1 MRLLV
6 GVLSSVVEEK
16 CLVNQSLSGAQLVL
30 ERDPT
35 IVLTLPHHHQPP
47 GWLQL
52 PIQQGRIKSTGQ
64 CQVLFKLD
72 DTTANKAYS
81 TMASTAVVVQGQ
93 CKGWFESCLPES
105 APPSDNAQSALL

>member
-1 MRLLV
+1 M
-6 GVLSSVVEEK
+6 
-16 CLVNQSLSGAQLVL
+16 NQSLSGAQLVL

-35 IVLTLPHHHQPP
+35 IVLTLPHHHHHTPC
-47 GWLQL
+47 WLQL
-52 PIQQGRIKSTGQ
+52 PIQQRRIKSTGQ

-93 CKGWFESCLPES
+93 CKGWFESCLPKS
-105 APPSDNAQSALL
+105 APPSDNA

>member
-1 MRLLV
+1 MRLV

-47 GWLQL
+47 RLA
-52 PIQQGRIKSTGQ
+52 P
-64 CQVLFKLD
+64 V
-72 DTTANKAYS
+72 AYS
-81 TMASTAVVVQGQ
+81 TTKDQINRAMSSAVQIGRYYRQQGLFNNGFNCRCCTRTMQ
-93 CKGWFESCLPES
+93 GLVWV
-105 APPSDNAQSALL
+105 